1 MFIFNNKCLILCFK
15 VKKTESVVA
24 QCVRLFVTPQTVAH

>member
-24 QCVRLFVTPQTVAH
+24 QWVRLFVTPQTVAH